1 MLMNRFLVDSL
12 DRFALEMKEEMTST
26 EILLRLKLKNGKP
39 LHKSR
44 YIRGVDARRQAQSL
58 TYALKK
64 HPSYYISTERKD
76 SSKPPKWKVTL

>member
-1 MLMNRFLVDSL
+1 MLMNRFLVCSL
-12 DRFALEMKEEMTST
+12 DRFALEMKEEMTSS

-58 TYALKK
+58 AYALKK
-64 HPSYYISTERKD
+64 HPLYFISTKRKD
-76 SSKPPKWKVTL
+76 SSKPAKWSVRL